1 MNFLQ
6 KIHRT
11 IHLMS
16 FSFFL
21 SLIVYALVSNKWIH
35 ERGQE
40 FRRPCALQ
48 ETDWSKPSTIFLMHS
63 SSFSEQ
69 TENTASSL
77 LFMSTVSAAVYMW
90 PVTFIFNRR
99 VCVCVSQPL
108 DYITSVSAFCHCT
121 LKLQRKQLFL
131 TTLHYNRPLAIELYN
146 SIKSEHCSDSISP
159 TLILSDSQ
167 IKVTNNRKCTECMF
181 AAFIE
186 WSGMV

>member
-1 MNFLQ
+1 MNSLQ

-21 SLIVYALVSNKWIH
+21 SLIACPLVSNKWIH

-40 FRRPCALQ
+40 FRRPCTLQ

-63 SSFSEQ
+63 SSSSEQ
-69 TENTASSL
+69 TENTASFL
-77 LFMSTVSAAVYMW
+77 LFMSTVSAAAYMW

-99 VCVCVSQPL
+99 VCVSVCVSQPL
-108 DYITSVSAFCHCT
+108 DYITSVSAFCHYT

-131 TTLHYNRPLAIELYN
+131 TTLH
-146 SIKSEHCSDSISP
+146 
-159 TLILSDSQ
+159 
-167 IKVTNNRKCTECMF
+167 
-181 AAFIE
+181 
-186 WSGMV
+186 